1 MHETWS
7 LTSREDVSKQNAEEN
22 IRTQERIG
30 ERGKLNNEEHHNLF
44 SSDFLFSGFT
54 ALLV

>member
-22 IRTQERIG
+22 IRTQERSNRRMRKI
-30 ERGKLNNEEHHNLF
+30 E
-44 SSDFLFSGFT
+44 
-54 ALLV
+54 